1 MFLFWVFYD
10 FFFFL
15 CNLTNRWLSELCIS
29 GITSTSLVW
38 LAITRPQSCQSC
50 FRLCI
55 RARNIGTSKKTI
67 FSQPLLYL
75 FLESLLKFPP
85 SFNPVQNHLGWKLAV
100 KLWQVDVV
108 QLYFNFFFP
117 FIFCL
122 YPICWKTLGRN
133 QFYLKH
139 HLKVWNTT
147 GISNSLKGKKSKKEF
162 FFILIKGFKLAVLKI
177 DNKIK
182 LKCTFKVR
190 EIVFAGGWHY
200 VKVFRIKN
208 QRNWL
213 FWRRT
218 IYSGLVYISIQC
230 SQCSE

>member
-75 FLESLLKFPP
+75 FLESLLKSPPFPSTLCKTIWDESLLLNCDRWMWCNFILTF
-85 SFNPVQNHLGWKLAV
+85 SFHSYFVCIRNAEKLLAGI
-100 KLWQVDVV
+100 
-108 QLYFNFFFP
+108 NF
-117 FIFCL
+117 
-122 YPICWKTLGRN
+122 KTSFKSLEYYRYIK
-133 QFYLKH
+133 F
-139 HLKVWNTT
+139 LKVEE
-147 GISNSLKGKKSKKEF
+147 K
-162 FFILIKGFKLAVLKI
+162 
-177 DNKIK
+177 
-182 LKCTFKVR
+182 
-190 EIVFAGGWHY
+190 
-200 VKVFRIKN
+200 
-208 QRNWL
+208 
-213 FWRRT
+213 
-218 IYSGLVYISIQC
+218 
-230 SQCSE
+230 

>member
-1 MFLFWVFYD
+1 MFWVFYD

-67 FSQPLLYL
+67 FSQPLLCFSNL
-75 FLESLLKFPP
+75 SSNSPP

-108 QLYFNFFFP
+108 QLYFYFFFP

-133 QFYLKH
+133 QFYLKTSFKS
-139 HLKVWNTT
+139 LEYYRYIKF
-147 GISNSLKGKKSKKEF
+147 LKGEEKYKKRIFYIKK
-162 FFILIKGFKLAVLKI
+162 GV
-177 DNKIK
+177 
-182 LKCTFKVR
+182 
-190 EIVFAGGWHY
+190 
-200 VKVFRIKN
+200 
-208 QRNWL
+208 
-213 FWRRT
+213 
-218 IYSGLVYISIQC
+218 
-230 SQCSE
+230 

>member
-1 MFLFWVFYD
+1 MFFLLQVAELTRIFFVLCYVYTTACLLIGCVSVLVLGFLR

-133 QFYLKH
+133 QFYLKTSFKN
-139 HLKVWNTT
+139 LEYYRYIKF
-147 GISNSLKGKKSKKEF
+147 LKGEEK
-162 FFILIKGFKLAVLKI
+162 
-177 DNKIK
+177 
-182 LKCTFKVR
+182 
-190 EIVFAGGWHY
+190 
-200 VKVFRIKN
+200 
-208 QRNWL
+208 
-213 FWRRT
+213 
-218 IYSGLVYISIQC
+218 
-230 SQCSE
+230 

>member
-1 MFLFWVFYD
+1 MFFLLQVAELTRFFFVLCYVYTTACLLIGCVSVLVLGFLR

-108 QLYFNFFFP
+108 QLYFNFFFS

-133 QFYLKH
+133 QFYLKTSFKS
-139 HLKVWNTT
+139 LEYYRYIKF
-147 GISNSLKGKKSKKEF
+147 LKGEEKYKK
-162 FFILIKGFKLAVLKI
+162 
-177 DNKIK
+177 
-182 LKCTFKVR
+182 
-190 EIVFAGGWHY
+190 
-200 VKVFRIKN
+200 RIF
-208 QRNWL
+208 L
-213 FWRRT
+213 
-218 IYSGLVYISIQC
+218 Y
-230 SQCSE
+230 

>member
-100 KLWQVDVV
+100 KLWWMWCNFILTFSFH
-108 QLYFNFFFP
+108 LYFVCIQYAEKLLAGINF
-117 FIFCL
+117 
-122 YPICWKTLGRN
+122 KTSFKSLEYYRYIK
-133 QFYLKH
+133 F
-139 HLKVWNTT
+139 
-147 GISNSLKGKKSKKEF
+147 LKGEEK
-162 FFILIKGFKLAVLKI
+162 
-177 DNKIK
+177 
-182 LKCTFKVR
+182 
-190 EIVFAGGWHY
+190 
-200 VKVFRIKN
+200 
-208 QRNWL
+208 
-213 FWRRT
+213 
-218 IYSGLVYISIQC
+218 
-230 SQCSE
+230 

>member
-1 MFLFWVFYD
+1 MFFLLQVAELTRIFFVLCYIYTTACLLIGCVSVLVLGFLRF

-122 YPICWKTLGRN
+122 YPKCWKTLGRN
-133 QFYLKH
+133 QFYLKTSFKN
-139 HLKVWNTT
+139 LEYYRYIKF
-147 GISNSLKGKKSKKEF
+147 LKGEEK
-162 FFILIKGFKLAVLKI
+162 
-177 DNKIK
+177 
-182 LKCTFKVR
+182 
-190 EIVFAGGWHY
+190 
-200 VKVFRIKN
+200 
-208 QRNWL
+208 
-213 FWRRT
+213 
-218 IYSGLVYISIQC
+218 
-230 SQCSE
+230 

>member
-10 FFFFL
+10 FCFFL

-75 FLESLLKFPP
+75 FLESLPKFPP

-108 QLYFNFFFP
+108 QLYFNFLFP

-133 QFYLKH
+133 QFYLITSFKS
-139 HLKVWNTT
+139 LEYYRYIKF
-147 GISNSLKGKKSKKEF
+147 LKGEEK
-162 FFILIKGFKLAVLKI
+162 
-177 DNKIK
+177 
-182 LKCTFKVR
+182 
-190 EIVFAGGWHY
+190 
-200 VKVFRIKN
+200 
-208 QRNWL
+208 
-213 FWRRT
+213 
-218 IYSGLVYISIQC
+218 
-230 SQCSE
+230 